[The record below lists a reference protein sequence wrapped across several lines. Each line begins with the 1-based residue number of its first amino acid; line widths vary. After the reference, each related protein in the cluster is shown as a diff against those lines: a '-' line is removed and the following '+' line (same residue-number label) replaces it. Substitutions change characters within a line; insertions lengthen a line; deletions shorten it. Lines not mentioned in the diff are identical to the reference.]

1 MSMQEIKQALVEL
14 TPAQRREI
22 AELLNSLSQDEWDV
36 ELVADANAGRLDSLI
51 QQALESDIQ
60 NQTKP
65 LDALLKNNR

>member
-1 MSMQEIKQALVEL
+1 MQEIKQALVEL

-60 NQTKP
+60 DQTKP
-65 LDALLKNNR
+65 LDALLKNHQ